1 MKTDRLIV
9 VARMIGT
16 YGIILG
22 YFVTLHVSTL
32 FGAMLN
38 VVFELLA
45 LPFYIKNKMWDVV
58 ICFSFLLSIGISKII
73 MGFDTQFQFMKIAM
87 GLHA

>member
-1 MKTDRLIV
+1 MMKSSRSLMKTYKPIV
-9 VARMIGT
+9 LARMIGT

-22 YFVTLHVSTL
+22 YFVTLHISTYV
-32 FGAMLN
+32 GAMFN

-58 ICFSFLLSIGISKII
+58 IMFIFLLTIGFSKIAIGIN
-73 MGFDTQFQFMKIAM
+73 
-87 GLHA
+87 

>member
-45 LPFYIKNKMWDVV
+45 LPFYI
-58 ICFSFLLSIGISKII
+58 CLLYTSPSPRDRG
-73 MGFDTQFQFMKIAM
+73 
-87 GLHA
+87 

>member
-1 MKTDRLIV
+1 MKTDSLLV
-9 VARMIGT
+9 AARMVGT

-38 VVFELLA
+38 VTFELLA
-45 LPFYIKNKMWDVV
+45 LPFYLKNKMWDVV
-58 ICFSFLLSIGISKII
+58 IMFTFLLTIG
-73 MGFDTQFQFMKIAM
+73 FTKIAM
-87 GLHA
+87 G

>member
-1 MKTDRLIV
+1 MKSSRSLMKTSKPIV
-9 VARMIGT
+9 LARMIGT

-22 YFVTLHVSTL
+22 YFVTLHISTYV
-32 FGAMLN
+32 GAMFN

-58 ICFSFLLSIGISKII
+58 IMFVFLLTIGFSKIAIGIN
-73 MGFDTQFQFMKIAM
+73 
-87 GLHA
+87 

>member
-9 VARMIGT
+9 AARMIGT

-38 VVFELLA
+38 VIFEILA
-45 LPFYIKNKMWDVV
+45 LPFYLKNKMWDVV
-58 ICFSFLLSIGISKII
+58 IMFGFLLTIG
-73 MGFDTQFQFMKIAM
+73 FTKIAM
-87 GLHA
+87 G

>member
-22 YFVTLHVSTL
+22 YFVTLHVSIL

-73 MGFDTQFQFMKIAM
+73 MGLDPQFQFMKIAM